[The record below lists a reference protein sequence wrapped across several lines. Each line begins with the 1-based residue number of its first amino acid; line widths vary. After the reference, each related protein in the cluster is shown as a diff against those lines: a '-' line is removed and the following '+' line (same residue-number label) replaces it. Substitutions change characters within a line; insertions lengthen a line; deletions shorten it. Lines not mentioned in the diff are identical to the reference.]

1 MFGDF
6 SDHNA
11 EGYRQ
16 FVWLF
21 DYFGGKQT
29 LSGGYFCQTPKA
41 ALICYSKD
49 FFSLLKYLAAPSLF
63 VLTFLILKFKSFSS
77 NTRFLLITAFAFSC
91 LINFFWLFIGWYP
104 PIRFSYYGFGNL
116 ICFLLIF
123 LLNNFQERAARII
136 YMMAITSYFLFL
148 NHWNSPEVISYTSY
162 IKVSFFLFI
171 ASFALESSKK

>member
-1 MFGDF
+1 M
-6 SDHNA
+6 SN
-11 EGYRQ
+11 
-16 FVWLF
+16 
-21 DYFGGKQT
+21 
-29 LSGGYFCQTPKA
+29 
-41 ALICYSKD
+41 
-49 FFSLLKYLAAPSLF
+49 FSLNVESPYPRPEMKKLAEKPDVMKYPGN
-63 VLTFLILKFKSFSS
+63 K
-77 NTRFLLITAFAFSC
+77 
-91 LINFFWLFIGWYP
+91 
-104 PIRFSYYGFGNL
+104 IRFSYYGFGNL